1 MLAQVLEVLV
11 GMGWKQREAKRMLD
25 RARTHVGPTTKVED
39 ALRVALQQAP
49 LPRGTMVSEELA
61 TYERLAA

>member
-1 MLAQVLEVLV
+1 VLEALV
-11 GMGWKQREAKRMLD
+11 GMGWKQREAQGMVD
-25 RARTHVGPTTKVED
+25 RARTHVGPATKVED

-49 LPRGTMVSEELA
+49 LSRATMVREDLA